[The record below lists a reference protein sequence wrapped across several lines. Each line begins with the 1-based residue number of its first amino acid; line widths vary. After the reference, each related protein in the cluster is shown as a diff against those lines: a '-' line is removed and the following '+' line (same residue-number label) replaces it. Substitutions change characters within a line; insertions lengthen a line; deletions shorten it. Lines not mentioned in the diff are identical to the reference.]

1 MQEFIDKYKYY
12 IGGSTISII
21 LFFIIYNNLVN
32 IDDTKLVNIDDTKLI
47 KPNKE
52 KNNIKAEISH
62 EEFLLFMKTL
72 KNELK
77 NLTQS
82 MMEFNANHIKT
93 HSNYKNFRD
102 KIFTKDII
110 KKNIIVDS
118 ISSKSDN
125 TSNYIINFGGE
136 NTPEVYK
143 NVIGFRLINACFPY
157 TFYTVTDNNNKINI
171 DNHDVEIQKGSY
183 TFEDLGLQLKEA
195 INNLEMQGTT
205 NYNNFTVDPDPETL
219 KYTIKSG
226 EENDAPIF
234 TIEWPPNTSTHRL
247 FGFKNKKIEGKNEY
261 TSVHIA
267 DHSIHYVD
275 LVIKEIPSIACK
287 ITSKGQEI
295 IARLPFNSPAG
306 SVVQYRAP
314 EGELQTNNYFYPMKL
329 NQLSIQLF
337 DDHGGIYD
345 SNNGDNSFEF
355 ELTIIKNTDLFK

>member
-32 IDDTKLVNIDDTKLI
+32 IDDKELI

-52 KNNIKAEISH
+52 KNNIKTEISH
-62 EEFLLFMKTL
+62 GEFLLFMKTL
-72 KNELK
+72 KNELQ

-110 KKNIIVDS
+110 KKNVIVDS

-125 TSNYIINFGGE
+125 TSNYIIRFGGE

-157 TFYTVTDNNNKINI
+157 TFYTVTDNNNELNI
-171 DNHDVEIQKGSY
+171 DGEQVKIPKGSY
-183 TFEDLGLQLKEA
+183 TFEDLGLTLQEA
-195 INNLEMQGTT
+195 IRELENNGTD
-205 NYNNFTVDPDPETL
+205 YDDFTVDADPEAL

-226 EENDAPIF
+226 DDGEYSPEF
-234 TIEWPPNTSTHRL
+234 SIEWPPNTSTHRL
-247 FGFKNKKIEGKNEY
+247 FGFTNKMVQGENEY
-261 TSVHIA
+261 KSVHIA

-295 IARLPFNSPAG
+295 ITRLPFNAQAG
-306 SVVQYRAP
+306 SVIQYRAP
-314 EGELQTNNYFYPMKL
+314 EGELQTSDYFYPMKL

-345 SNNGDNSFEF
+345 SDNGDNSFEF
-355 ELTIIKNTDLFK
+355 ELTIIKNTGLFK

>member
-1 MQEFIDKYKYY
+1 MQGYIDKYKYY

-32 IDDTKLVNIDDTKLI
+32 IDDTKLI

-52 KNNIKAEISH
+52 KNNIKTEISH

-72 KNELK
+72 KNELR

-118 ISSKSDN
+118 ISSESDN
-125 TSNYIINFGGE
+125 TSNYIIRFGGE

-143 NVIGFRLINACFPY
+143 NVIGFRLINASFPY
-157 TFYTVTDNNNKINI
+157 TFYTVNDNNNKLIINGLTVRI
-171 DNHDVEIQKGSY
+171 PKGAFTFLELGFLLADNIKLLDADADAGANFSSFAVVPDTY
-183 TFEDLGLQLKEA
+183 TF
-195 INNLEMQGTT
+195 
-205 NYNNFTVDPDPETL
+205 
-219 KYTIKSG
+219 KYTIKSRTNPEG
-226 EENDAPIF
+226 APTF
-234 TIEWPPNTSTHRL
+234 TLSWPDESSAHRL
-247 FGFKNKKIEGKNEY
+247 FGFKNIEYKNKSEY
-261 TSVHIA
+261 TSNYSA

-287 ITSKGQEI
+287 ITSKGKEI
-295 IARLPFNSPAG
+295 IARLPFSTQPG
-306 SVVQYRAP
+306 SVIQYRAP
-314 EGELQTNNYFYPMKL
+314 EGELQTSDYFYPMKL
-329 NQLSIQLF
+329 NKLSIQLF

>member
-32 IDDTKLVNIDDTKLI
+32 IDDTKLI
-47 KPNKE
+47 KPQKE

-118 ISSKSDN
+118 ISTLDESERD

-143 NVIGFRLINACFPY
+143 NVIGFRLVNASFPY
-157 TFYTVTDNNNKINI
+157 TLYTVNDNNNKLKI
-171 DNHDVEIQKGSY
+171 DDHDVEIPKGAFTFLELGILLADNIKELAENHSSKYNSFTVVPDTY
-183 TFEDLGLQLKEA
+183 TF
-195 INNLEMQGTT
+195 
-205 NYNNFTVDPDPETL
+205 
-219 KYTIKSG
+219 KYTIKSRSNTNG
-226 EENDAPIF
+226 APIF
-234 TIEWPPNTSTHRL
+234 KLSWPDESSTHRL
-247 FGFKNKKIEGKNEY
+247 FGFKNIDYENKNEY
-261 TSVHIA
+261 TSNYSA

-295 IARLPFNSPAG
+295 IARLPFSTQPG
-306 SVVQYRAP
+306 SVIQYRAP

-329 NQLSIQLF
+329 NRLSIQLF

>member
-1 MQEFIDKYKYY
+1 MQEFFDKYKYY

-32 IDDTKLVNIDDTKLI
+32 IDNKELI
-47 KPNKE
+47 KPKKE
-52 KNNIKAEISH
+52 KNNIKTEISH

-72 KNELK
+72 KNELQ

-118 ISSKSDN
+118 ISSKDDN
-125 TSNYIINFGGE
+125 TSNYIINFGGT

-143 NVIGFRLINACFPY
+143 NVIGFRLINACFLY
-157 TFYTVTDNNNKINI
+157 TFYTVTDNNNKLNI
-171 DNHDVEIQKGSY
+171 DDHNIEIPKGSY
-183 TFEDLGLQLKEA
+183 LFEDLAMTLQAAIREQLKQYSKE
-195 INNLEMQGTT
+195 TD
-205 NYNNFTVDPDPETL
+205 YNNFSVLANTDTL
-219 KYTIKSG
+219 KYTINSG
-226 EENDAPIF
+226 ENDDAPKF
-234 TIEWPPNTSTHRL
+234 TIGWPSNTSTHRL
-247 FGFKNKKIEGKNEY
+247 FGFTNKMVDGEKEY

-267 DHSIHYVD
+267 DHSIHYID

-295 IARLPFNSPAG
+295 IARLPFNTQVG
-306 SVVQYRAP
+306 SVIQYRAP

>member
-32 IDDTKLVNIDDTKLI
+32 IDDTKLI

-52 KNNIKAEISH
+52 KNNINAEISH

-72 KNELK
+72 KNELQ

-93 HSNYKNFRD
+93 HSNYKDFRD

-125 TSNYIINFGGE
+125 TSDYIINFGGE

-157 TFYTVTDNNNKINI
+157 TFYIVTDNNNKLKI
-171 DNHDVEIQKGSY
+171 DNHDVKIPKGSY
-183 TFEDLGLQLKEA
+183 TFEDLGLQLQVA
-195 INNLEMQGTT
+195 INNLGTPNTT
-205 NYNNFTVDPDPETL
+205 NYNDFTVDSDPESL
-219 KYTIKSG
+219 KYTIKSSA
-226 EENDAPIF
+226 NDPNSPNF
-234 TIEWPPNTSTHRL
+234 SIEWPPNTSTHRL

-261 TSVHIA
+261 ISVHIA
-267 DHSIHYVD
+267 DHSIHYID

-295 IARLPFNSPAG
+295 IARLPFNTQAG
-306 SVVQYRAP
+306 SVIQYRAP
-314 EGELQTNNYFYPMKL
+314 EGELQTSDYFYPMKL

-345 SNNGDNSFEF
+345 SDNGDNSFEF